1 MAKGDICCF
10 EDGYIVDVQSDFLSE
25 LQTRVVVPL
34 KPLAEYTIPADR
46 LNPVIR
52 ISGDDRG
59 EDWVLL
65 PQFVAT
71 VGLAEI
77 GEKVGEFED
86 VFALTNALDMVFHG
100 F

>member
-1 MAKGDICCF
+1 MAKGDICRF
-10 EDGYIVDVQSDFLSE
+10 EDGYVVDVQSDLLSD

-34 KPLAEYTIPADR
+34 KPIAEYTMPADR
-46 LNPVIR
+46 LNPVIQ
-52 ISGDDRG
+52 INGD
-59 EDWVLL
+59 EWVLL
-65 PQFVAT
+65 SQFIAT

-86 VFALTNALDMVFHG
+86 SFALTNALDMVFHG

>member
-1 MAKGDICCF
+1 MAKGDICRF
-10 EDGYIVDVQSDFLSE
+10 EDGYVVDVQSDLLSD

-34 KPLAEYTIPADR
+34 KPIGEYTMPADR
-46 LNPVIR
+46 LNPVIQ
-52 ISGDDRG
+52 INGD
-59 EDWVLL
+59 EWVLL
-65 PQFVAT
+65 PQFIAT

-86 VFALTNALDMVFHG
+86 SFGLTNALDMVFHG

>member
-1 MAKGDICCF
+1 MAKGDICRF
-10 EDGYIVDVQSDFLSE
+10 EDGYVVDVQSDLLSD

-34 KPLAEYTIPADR
+34 KPIAQYALPAER
-46 LNPVIR
+46 LNPVVR
-52 ISGDDRG
+52 ISGDN
-59 EDWVLL
+59 WVLL
-65 PQFVAT
+65 PQFIAT

-86 VFALTNALDMVFHG
+86 SFALTNALDMVFHG

>member
-1 MAKGDICCF
+1 MAKGDICRF
-10 EDGYIVDVQSDFLSE
+10 EDGYVVDVQSDLLSD

-34 KPLAEYTIPADR
+34 KPIAEYALPAER
-46 LNPVIR
+46 LNPVVR
-52 ISGDDRG
+52 ISGDN
-59 EDWVLL
+59 WVLL
-65 PQFVAT
+65 PQFIAT

-86 VFALTNALDMVFHG
+86 SFALTNALDMVFHG

>member
-1 MAKGDICCF
+1 MAKGDICQF
-10 EDGYIVDVQSDFLSE
+10 GDGYVVDVQSDLLSD

-52 ISGDDRG
+52 ITGD
-59 EDWVLL
+59 DWVLL
-65 PQFVAT
+65 PQFIAT

-86 VFALTNALDMVFHG
+86 AFVLTNALDMVFHG

>member
-1 MAKGDICCF
+1 MAKGDICRF
-10 EDGYIVDVQSDFLSE
+10 EDGYIVDVQSDLLSD

-34 KPLAEYTIPADR
+34 KPIADYTMPADR
-46 LNPVIR
+46 LNPVIQ
-52 ISGDDRG
+52 INGD
-59 EDWVLL
+59 EWVLL
-65 PQFVAT
+65 PQFIAT

-86 VFALTNALDMVFHG
+86 SFVLTNALDMVFHG